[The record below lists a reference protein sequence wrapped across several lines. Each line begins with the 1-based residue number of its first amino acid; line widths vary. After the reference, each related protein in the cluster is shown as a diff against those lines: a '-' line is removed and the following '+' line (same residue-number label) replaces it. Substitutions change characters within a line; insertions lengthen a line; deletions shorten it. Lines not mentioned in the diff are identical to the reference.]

1 MTKMITIDK
10 EGISKKFEVPVLEVE
25 IMDSLID
32 LHTPYDLDIIL
43 IEMQR
48 YKIPATTKVLLTL
61 GYIVGL
67 KVAAFHWE
75 SFIIPSII
83 GPHNR
88 IN

>member
-10 EGISKKFEVPVLEVE
+10 EGISKKFEVPILEIE

-32 LHTPYDLDIIL
+32 LHSPYDLDIIL
-43 IEMQR
+43 IEMRR

-67 KVAAFHWE
+67 KVAAYHWE
-75 SFIIPSII
+75 GFIIPAII
-83 GPHNR
+83 APHNR